1 MKLAAITPAAERQ
14 GRREALRRNRAMALA
29 LREAFP
35 EVQQLT
41 LEFVF
46 RGHGSTTPAMQSHT
60 LYSAARAFFQ
70 FPCPYA
76 DCDGQFDLSGAVKAA
91 LADSTHPAS
100 GELECTGK
108 RAVRIGA
115 NELCRLQLNYT
126 VTAAF
131 QPDTDT

>member
-1 MKLAAITPAAERQ
+1 MKLAVITPAAERQ
-14 GRREALRRNRAMALA
+14 GRREALRRSRATALA

-35 EVQQLT
+35 EVEHLR

-46 RGHGSTTPAMQSHT
+46 RGPGSAIPATQSHT
-60 LYSAARAFFQ
+60 LYAAARAFFQ

-91 LADSTHPAS
+91 LVDPTHPAT
-100 GELECTGK
+100 GELECSGK

-115 NELCRLQLNYT
+115 SELCRLHLNYT
-126 VTAAF
+126 VTAVF
-131 QPDTDT
+131 QPDT